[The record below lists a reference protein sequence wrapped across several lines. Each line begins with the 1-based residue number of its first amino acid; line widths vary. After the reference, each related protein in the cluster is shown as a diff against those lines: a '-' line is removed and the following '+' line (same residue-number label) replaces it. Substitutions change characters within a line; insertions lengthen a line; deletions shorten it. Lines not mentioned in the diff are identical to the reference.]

1 MNVKKIMLV
10 ICDGMSDRPLKV
22 LNNKTPLESA
32 STPNMDYLAETGITG
47 VMDVL
52 TPGIPPGSDSAHLS
66 IFGYDIKKYY
76 PGRGPIEALGAGL
89 SLTEGSIACRFN
101 LATVDEG

>member
-32 STPNMDYLAETGITG
+32 STPNMDYLA
-47 VMDVL
+47 
-52 TPGIPPGSDSAHLS
+52 
-66 IFGYDIKKYY
+66 
-76 PGRGPIEALGAGL
+76 
-89 SLTEGSIACRFN
+89 
-101 LATVDEG
+101 